1 MPKAVE
7 RMAEDMEEAT
17 EVVAEGVM
25 GDTLRVTA
33 MVITEEPGMV
43 GGVIPIDG
51 VILIDG
57 ATHIDGVIRTGGP
70 ILIGGAIHTV
80 GTTLTTPTMIPTT
93 ILITMKVMEG
103 RRRLH
108 RGGLLRRYRDNSN
121 FLTGASVRIQRVT
134 TPILKIARG
143 AG

>member
-7 RMAEDMEEAT
+7 RIAGDVEEST

-33 MVITEEPGMV
+33 MVITEVPGMV
-43 GGVIPIDG
+43 GG

-57 ATHIDGVIRTGGP
+57 ATRIDGVIRTGRP
-70 ILIGGAIHTV
+70 TLIGGAIHTV
-80 GTTLTTPTMIPTT
+80 GTTLTTPTMIPPT

-103 RRRLH
+103 RLR
-108 RGGLLRRYRDNSN
+108 LRRRVRLRQNRDHSN
-121 FLTGASVRIQRVT
+121 FLTGASVRIRRVT
-134 TPILKIARG
+134 TPM
-143 AG
+143 